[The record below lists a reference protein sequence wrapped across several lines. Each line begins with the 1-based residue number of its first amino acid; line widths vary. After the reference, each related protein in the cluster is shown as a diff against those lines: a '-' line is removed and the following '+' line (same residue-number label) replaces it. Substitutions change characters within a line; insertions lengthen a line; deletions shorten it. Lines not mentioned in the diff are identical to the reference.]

1 MVSISP
7 VPATAQLAGVTPLP
21 ARRPE
26 PAAKRAAARP
36 SEAPGELSLT
46 LPGSGYTL
54 EPGARRTTL
63 RRTWLDT
70 FDWRLYRAGLTLE
83 QVITRG
89 TAELRLTGRDGA
101 LLAAEWL
108 RAGDQGGLGS
118 PGGRGGRVPRWPA
131 LLAAVPPGPLAEE
144 LAPVVGV
151 RALLPVVRAT
161 SVLREQRALN
171 GDDKTIARVTADQ
184 MSVTAAEALG
194 AEPARAR
201 TPVALPVRLTVT
213 AVRGYQA
220 QAARLESLLAGLP
233 GVLPPGR
240 PALEAALDAAGR
252 RAGDYTGRIDVELTA
267 GMPAAAAMATVMSA
281 LLDTLEA
288 NVPGTV
294 RDIDTEF
301 LHDLRVAVRRT
312 RAALKLTGQ
321 VLPGGA
327 RGTFRPEFKWLG
339 DLTTPTRDLDVYLLG
354 LPEMT
359 AGLAG
364 ADPGDLEPF
373 GEQLARER
381 TRAQRDLAR
390 GLRSARF
397 QRLRR
402 DWRAALAEAAAT
414 ARRKPT
420 AAQLAAGAIAD
431 AHQRVLAD
439 GAAITAASPA
449 SSLHELRKRCKE
461 LRYLL
466 EIFASLHPPGAA
478 WRAVKELKGLQ
489 DCLGEFQDTDVQ
501 RAELRAFATT
511 MMAQRLVPAPTLLA
525 MGEISGGLAHRQRQA
540 RDQFYG
546 LFREFAAPAGQ
557 ARFQPLT
564 RPAAGRVTG

>member
-1 MVSISP
+1 
-7 VPATAQLAGVTPLP
+7 VPDSAAVRQPGAAPLAEVTPLP
-21 ARRPE
+21 VRRRGGPG
-26 PAAKRAAARP
+26 PAPSGLSLPAGSGFVLQAGARP
-36 SEAPGELSLT
+36 A
-46 LPGSGYTL
+46 
-54 EPGARRTTL
+54 TL

-83 QVITRG
+83 QVTGRG
-89 TAELRLTGRDGA
+89 TAQLRLTGRDGT
-101 LLAAEWL
+101 LLAAEQL
-108 RAGDQGGLGS
+108 RAAAG
-118 PGGRGGRVPRWPA
+118 GGRVPRWPA
-131 LLAAVPPGPLAEE
+131 LAAAVPPGPLAEE
-144 LAPVVGV
+144 LAPVIGV
-151 RALLPVVRAT
+151 RALLPVARAV

-171 GDDKTIARVTADQ
+171 ADEKTVARITADE
-184 MSVTAAEALG
+184 MTVSPAGAAGPVTL
-194 AEPARAR
+194 PA
-201 TPVALPVRLTVT
+201 RLTVT
-213 AVRGYQA
+213 PVRGYQA
-220 QAARLESLLAGLP
+220 QAARLEGLLAALP
-233 GVLPPGR
+233 GVLPASR
-240 PALEAALDAAGR
+240 PALEAALAAAGR
-252 RAGDYTGRIDVELTA
+252 RAGDYTGRIEVELTP
-267 GMPAAAAMATVMSA
+267 GMPAAAAMAAVMAA

-312 RAALKLTGQ
+312 RTALKLTGQ

-327 RGTFRPEFKWLG
+327 RGAFRPEFKWLG

-359 AGLAG
+359 AGLVG

-373 GEQLARER
+373 GEQLARQR
-381 TRAQRDLAR
+381 TRAQRDLVR

-402 DWRAALAEAAAT
+402 DWRTALAQAAAT

-420 AAQLAAGAIAD
+420 ADRLAAGAIAD

-439 GAAITAASPA
+439 GAAITPASPA
-449 SSLHELRKRCKE
+449 TSLHELRKRCKE

-478 WRAVKELKGLQ
+478 WRAVKELKNLQ

-501 RAELRAFATT
+501 RGELRAFATA
-511 MMAQRLVPAPTLLA
+511 MLAQHQVPATTLLA
-525 MGEISGGLAHRQRQA
+525 MGEISAGLARRQRLA
-540 RDQFYG
+540 RAQFDG
-546 LFREFAAPAGQ
+546 LFRDFAAPAGQ
-557 ARFQPLT
+557 ARFGPLT
-564 RPAAGRVTG
+564 RLAVR